1 MSKPPILDPFPTN
14 YKKMKAYYEKH
25 AAKAA
30 GKVAAKKPRPKKKP
44 KVKPREEFWLA
55 EEWPFDAP
63 WGSPR

>member
-30 GKVAAKKPRPKKKP
+30 GKKPAKQPRKKPPAKGAK
-44 KVKPREEFWLA
+44 
-55 EEWPFDAP
+55 
-63 WGSPR
+63 S